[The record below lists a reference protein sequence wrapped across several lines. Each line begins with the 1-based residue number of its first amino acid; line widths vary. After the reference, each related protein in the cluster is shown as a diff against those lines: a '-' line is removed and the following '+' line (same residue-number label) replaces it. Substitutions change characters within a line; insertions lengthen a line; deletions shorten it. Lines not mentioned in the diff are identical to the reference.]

1 MANYWAHSANRAGNK
16 HPLLSHLRAVAELA
30 RAFLENTD
38 LQEEGA
44 LAGLLHDIGKYGDLF
59 QQRLL
64 DPAHIKGL
72 DHWSAGAWIAI
83 RKYRA
88 LAAAFAIQGHHIG
101 LTAWQD
107 MLRIRPEELENRHPL
122 NLRLTDPDADR
133 LLSRLL
139 GDGLEPAKPLTPLI
153 TAKPGNTLKNLAEM
167 LNVRRLFS
175 ALVDADFLDTEAHF
189 QGSGEGKAYR
199 PGGQALQA
207 EQSLTIL
214 LDAIAKLGRKS
225 DAPSHINRI
234 RSDLLGDC
242 LRAAERQ
249 PGLFTLTAPT
259 GSGKTLAMLAFALKH
274 AQWHG
279 LRRIVLVIPYLT
291 IIEQTAAIYRDLF
304 ESRFGAD
311 YVLEH
316 HSMAGFGAEDN
327 EEDSEVEAERRRRLL
342 AENWDA
348 PIIVTTSVQFL
359 ESLFSN
365 RPSSCRKLHRLAGSV
380 ILFDEVQTLPVSL
393 AVPTLAA
400 LSHLSREWKSS
411 VVFSTATQPAFEH
424 LDREV
429 REYVPSGWQPE
440 EIVRQ
445 PQQMTE
451 RLRRVVYRF
460 PSRGETTDWATLA
473 DRIAEYEQGLCIV
486 NLKRHARQIYQSFSE
501 EDDSCY
507 HLSTNLCP
515 MHRRRVLEE
524 VREKLNDSRRCRL
537 VATQCVEAGVDVD
550 FPKVWRAMGPL
561 DAIIQAAGRCNRHG
575 NREQGEMTVFV
586 PEESPYPPMPGYL
599 QATKVTESLLN
610 SIGRES
616 FDPYDG
622 GLIRRYYQ
630 SLYQISDPA
639 GQKADLIEA
648 IMGFDFPE
656 VARQYRLI
664 SQDTINIVVPWTPA
678 KPLYDELREL
688 AENEGLNRRW
698 IQHARPLSVGLYR
711 PNSDD
716 SIWDALMPVPYF
728 RGGKKTPGKE
738 DWFIYL
744 REEDYH
750 DELGLIPPDNL
761 HLWIA

>member
-1 MANYWAHSANRAGNK
+1 MAGYWAHSANYAGNN
-16 HPLLSHLRAVAELA
+16 HPLPSHLRKVAELA
-30 RAFLENTD
+30 RAFLQHTD
-38 LQEEGA
+38 LQVEGA

-64 DPAHIKGL
+64 DPAHVTGL

-83 RKYRA
+83 SKYQA
-88 LAAAFAIQGHHIG
+88 LAAAFAIEGHHIG
-101 LTAWQD
+101 LTSWQD
-107 MLRIRPEELENRHPL
+107 MLRICPDNLENRHPL
-122 NLRLTDPDADR
+122 NLRLTDPDVDG
-133 LLSRLL
+133 LVSRLL
-139 GDGLEPAKPLTPLI
+139 DDGIEPEKPQSPLFSS
-153 TAKPGNTLKNLAEM
+153 KPGSTRKNIADM
-167 LNVRRLFS
+167 LTVRRLFS

-189 QGSGEGKAYR
+189 QGNGHGKVYR
-199 PGGQALQA
+199 PPGPELQA
-207 EQSLTIL
+207 DESLAIL
-214 LDAIAKLGRKS
+214 RDRLAELGKKS
-225 DAPSHINRI
+225 RAPDHINQVR
-234 RSDLLGDC
+234 RDLLGDC
-242 LRAAERQ
+242 LQAAERQ

-259 GSGKTLAMLAFALKH
+259 GSGKTLTMLAFALKH
-274 AQWHG
+274 AQRHG
-279 LRRIVLVIPYLT
+279 LRRIVMVIPYLT

-348 PIIVTTSVQFL
+348 PIIVTTSVQLL

-365 RPSSCRKLHRLAGSV
+365 RPSNCRKLHRLARSV

-400 LSHLSREWKSS
+400 LSHLSQQWNSS

-451 RLRRVVYRF
+451 CLRRVVYRF

-486 NLKRHARQIYQSFSE
+486 NVKRHARDLYESLSGE
-501 EDDSCY
+501 VGDCY

-515 MHRRRVLEE
+515 MHRRRVLDE
-524 VREKLNDSRRCRL
+524 VREKLNDNRRCRL

-550 FPKVWRAMGPL
+550 FPRVWRALGPL
-561 DAIIQAAGRCNRHG
+561 DAIIQAAGRCNRNG

-586 PEESPYPPMPGYL
+586 PEETPYPPMPGYL

-616 FDPYDG
+616 FDPYDD
-622 GLIRRYYQ
+622 GLIERYYQ
-630 SLYQISDPA
+630 SLYQISGPA

-648 IMGFDFPE
+648 IMGFDFSE

-664 SQDTINIVVPWTPA
+664 SQDTINIVVPWSPA
-678 KPLYDELREL
+678 GPLYDELRDL
-688 AENEGLNRRW
+688 AACEGLSRQW
-698 IQHARPLSVGLYR
+698 IQRARPLSVGLYR
-711 PNSDD
+711 PNPDD
-716 SIWDALMPVPYF
+716 TIWDALMPVPYF
-728 RGGKKTPGKE
+728 RGGKKNPGKE

-744 REEDYH
+744 REEGYH
-750 DELGLIPPDNL
+750 DDLGLIPPDNL